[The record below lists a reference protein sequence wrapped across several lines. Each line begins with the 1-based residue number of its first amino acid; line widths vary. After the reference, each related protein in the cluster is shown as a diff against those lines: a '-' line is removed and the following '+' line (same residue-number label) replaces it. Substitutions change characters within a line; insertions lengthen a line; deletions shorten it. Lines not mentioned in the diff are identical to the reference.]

1 MSKSTLSG
9 TTSIVGGKKGD
20 ELQMLLWTFP
30 LLPRVSLPGP
40 LIVVFVCFDV
50 AFDLVVVVFI
60 SGWKN
65 RR

>member
-1 MSKSTLSG
+1 M
-9 TTSIVGGKKGD
+9 GGKKGD

>member
-9 TTSIVGGKKGD
+9 TTSIVGD

-60 SGWKN
+60 CVWKN
-65 RR
+65 LR